1 MSGRDQLEH
10 EIRRHLAMAQLTG
23 GAIRSGHQEAARLL
37 SQVLDEI
44 GGEAPSQESR
54 SAGRIRLRPRPSWA
68 KRLALWLGKS
78 CRGS

>member
-10 EIRRHLAMAQLTG
+10 EIRRHLAMAQLTC
-23 GAIRSGHQEAARLL
+23 GAIQDGHREAARLL
-37 SQVLDEI
+37 SQVLVEI